1 MTVNLEE
8 GWAPRRLL
16 YESDEPVVELVRRE
30 RAPLTKPFFYQDLFV
45 CPPKRYRT
53 DIPGSRKKYEKFI
66 RRRYDPYPPGARG
79 LPRRRR

>member
-45 CPPKRYRT
+45 RPPKKVSAGYPRF
-53 DIPGSRKKYEKFI
+53 PQEI
-66 RRRYDPYPPGARG
+66 REIHQKEI
-79 LPRRRR
+79 